1 MSFENPSAAPT
12 PEKDRADELLNR
24 WLSVDHREPG
34 EIYSDA
40 RKNETQLE
48 NLLAERR
55 GQEGA
60 DVDRIAEYYED
71 MSDAQLEDLLARLK
85 ERRQK
90 LGDRLG
96 YERD

>member
-24 WLSVDHREPG
+24 WLSVDHREPD

-71 MSDAQLEDLLARLK
+71 MSDAQLEDLLERLK

-96 YERD
+96 YERE